1 MDLARRLSYRRGEE
15 GTVADRS
22 AGDGRTAGTVT
33 GAAGAESTAELGRRV
48 LRLRTER
55 GFTQRQLAEPAYTAA
70 YVSTLEAGKV
80 RPSEAALRHLADRLG
95 VSYEELTTGR
105 SPRDAT
111 RLRAALTDARRALAT
126 GAAEDATGLFEEV
139 RDEAERLGFA
149 EERSAALLGLGDCA
163 LETGELTLARDH
175 FEDVER
181 LLAGEPLPRRIPA
194 IRGRAVA
201 HLLAGELRYSCYLLE
216 SAIDEL
222 NASGLHDPY
231 ALLLLY
237 TAAIAPYMDMGAHA
251 RAVRAAELALA
262 LAPSVDDPGLIA
274 RMHRGVART
283 LIAEGR
289 TAEAD
294 ASLAKAQE
302 LYEQLRIHTDL
313 AHCHWMRGYV
323 HAQDGNLERAER
335 ELRTA
340 RDMLASK
347 RAALFTVQVEVEL
360 ADVLRRRGR
369 TAEAEALLLPLLA
382 RSPAP
387 EPVDAPG
394 PVETPEPA
402 TAPEAAPEPAT
413 GPGATPEPATDPG
426 AAPGPMTT
434 PGAAPEPATTP
445 EATPGPMT
453 TQGGPGATADEAG
466 LTAERGAVHAGG
478 AHRLL
483 GLIADERGDVEAA
496 EEHYCAAL
504 SLLERTGAAGDL
516 ADLCRLLGDLLRRE
530 GRLEAAM
537 DAYRTGLGHR
547 AAPGTT
553 TLGPAPAEPPM

>member
-1 MDLARRLSYRRGEE
+1 MGE
-15 GTVADRS
+15 RS
-22 AGDGRTAGTVT
+22 AGDVRTAE
-33 GAAGAESTAELGRRV
+33 GAAEIGRRV

-70 YVSTLEAGKV
+70 YVSTLESGKV
-80 RPSEAALRHLADRLG
+80 RPSEAALRHLAERLG

-105 SPRDAT
+105 DPRDAI
-111 RLRAALTDARRALAT
+111 RLRAGLTDARKALAT
-126 GAAEDATGLFEEV
+126 GDAEEAAGRFQELMA
-139 RDEAERLGFA
+139 EAERLGLGD
-149 EERSAALLGLGDCA
+149 ERATALVGLGDCV
-163 LETGELTLARDH
+163 LETGELAAARAH
-175 FEDVER
+175 YEAAER
-181 LLAGEPLPRRIPA
+181 LLADEPLPRRVPA
-194 IRGRAVA
+194 IRGRAVV
-201 HLLAGELRYSCYLLE
+201 HFLSGELRYSCYLLE

-222 NASGLHDPY
+222 NASGLHDPN

-251 RAVRAAELALA
+251 RAARSAELALA

-335 ELRTA
+335 ELRVA

-347 RAALFTVQVEVEL
+347 RAALYTVQVEVEL

-369 TAEAEALLLPLLA
+369 TAEAEALLLPLL
-382 RSPAP
+382 RRPPAGGAP
-387 EPVDAPG
+387 AGGADSAGGSAPG
-394 PVETPEPA
+394 G
-402 TAPEAAPEPAT
+402 APPGGSAA
-413 GPGATPEPATDPG
+413 
-426 AAPGPMTT
+426 
-434 PGAAPEPATTP
+434 
-445 EATPGPMT
+445 
-453 TQGGPGATADEAG
+453 GGEGSAGGSAADEVIAEGGIAEGVIAEGGTAG
-466 LTAERGAVHAGG
+466 LTAEHGAVHAGG

-483 GLIADERGDVEAA
+483 GLIAEERGDARTA
-496 EEHYCAAL
+496 EEHYRAAL
-504 SLLERTGAAGDL
+504 ALLERTGAAGDL
-516 ADLCRLLGDLLRRE
+516 ADLCRLLGDLLRRG
-530 GRLEAAM
+530 GRVEAAM
-537 DAYRTGLGHR
+537 DAYRRGLGHR

-553 TLGPAPAEPPM
+553 TLGPAPAEPPGV

>member
-1 MDLARRLSYRRGEE
+1 M
-15 GTVADRS
+15 ADRS
-22 AGDGRTAGTVT
+22 AGDGRAAGTVT
-33 GAAGAESTAELGRRV
+33 GAAGAESTAAIGRRV

-111 RLRAALTDARRALAT
+111 RLRAAVTDARRALAT
-126 GAAEDATGLFEEV
+126 GAAEDAAVLFAEV

-163 LETGELTLARDH
+163 LETGDLTVARDH
-175 FEDVER
+175 FEAVER

-216 SAIDEL
+216 SSIDEL

-360 ADVLRRRGR
+360 ADVLRRRGC

-382 RSPAP
+382 TSPA
-387 EPVDAPG
+387 AG
-394 PVETPEPA
+394 A
-402 TAPEAAPEPAT
+402 ANTAGDPEAAPGES
-413 GPGATPEPATDPG
+413 GPG
-426 AAPGPMTT
+426 
-434 PGAAPEPATTP
+434 
-445 EATPGPMT
+445 
-453 TQGGPGATADEAG
+453 EAG
-466 LTAERGAVHAGG
+466 LTADRGAVHAGG

-483 GLIADERGDVEAA
+483 GLIADERGDAEAA

-530 GRLEAAM
+530 GRQEAAM

>member
-1 MDLARRLSYRRGEE
+1 MAETS
-15 GTVADRS
+15 S
-22 AGDGRTAGTVT
+22 GDGRTADTT
-33 GAAGAESTAELGRRV
+33 GQIGRRV

-70 YVSTLEAGKV
+70 YVSTLESGKV
-80 RPSEAALRHLADRLG
+80 RPSEAALRHLAGRLG

-105 SPRDAT
+105 SPVDAT
-111 RLRAALTDARRALAT
+111 RLRAGLTDARRELAA
-126 GAAEDATGLFEEV
+126 GAAEDAAALFEELH
-139 RDEAERLGFA
+139 DEAERLGFA
-149 EERSAALLGLGDCA
+149 EERAAARLGLGDCA
-163 LETGELTLARDH
+163 LETGELITARDH
-175 FEDVER
+175 FEAVER
-181 LLAGEPLPRRIPA
+181 LLAEEPLPRRVPA

-222 NASGLHDPY
+222 NASGLHDPN

-237 TAAIAPYMDMGAHA
+237 TAAIAPYMDMGAHG

-262 LAPSVDDPGLIA
+262 LAPQVDDPGLVA

-340 RDMLASK
+340 RDMLASR

-369 TAEAEALLLPLLA
+369 AAEAEALLLPLLA
-382 RSPAP
+382 RSPGP
-387 EPVDAPG
+387 EPGTQEDG
-394 PVETPEPA
+394 ETPA
-402 TAPEAAPEPAT
+402 YGADAAD
-413 GPGATPEPATDPG
+413 G
-426 AAPGPMTT
+426 
-434 PGAAPEPATTP
+434 
-445 EATPGPMT
+445 
-453 TQGGPGATADEAG
+453 AG

-483 GLIADERGDVEAA
+483 GLIADERGDADTA

-516 ADLCRLLGDLLRRE
+516 ADLCRLLGDLLRRG

-553 TLGPAPAEPPM
+553 TLGPAPAEPPV